1 MAEAVARR
9 RRRRGSRWVLLV
21 VSLGST
27 LLLLAGVEGL
37 LRWSGVGDIPPAE
50 ASRLRY
56 QQVYPPMLQP
66 GSRPDG
72 SAALITNDRRMA
84 WQSVLAQKP
93 EGGLRIFTV
102 GGSATAGLGYSANM
116 TFSRQLER
124 LLREAEPDREIEL
137 VNLGI
142 VALSSSQVRWIVED
156 VCQNFDPDLVIV
168 YSGNNEFLEIHAEK
182 FVELSGGRDTS
193 VLSRL
198 SDTNVFRLVN
208 QLVRGRPKGRNTT
221 IHDMAQANE
230 RVSESEIVDKVELS
244 TAEYDE
250 LVDVYEQNIEAMVN
264 SAQGTGT
271 PLLLMTVASN
281 WEWRGQDDL
290 PDGWIAE
297 LLGDEAGLSSG
308 GAAEASSSATLE
320 AALARVDLELA
331 AAGPRQR
338 SGWQFKR
345 AELLAALGRD
355 GEAVVA
361 YRQSMNSD
369 PHLRRAT
376 DDLAERVRAVAARHD
391 VPLFDT
397 IELLSGLSPR
407 GMVGFEFF
415 YDYVHFSPRGAL
427 VVAGA
432 LYDSLAA
439 LGLCPGGTDAGLWVD
454 REWNDIAQLTSDP
467 LAIDRWMGLGFDLG
481 RLDDRDLWKHQIATA
496 ELDQAL
502 ADDPGDVAALIWRAN
517 VDFFTLGGFNAA
529 VRGYEAALALD
540 PANGAAKDN
549 LALLRGRRR
558 P

>member
-1 MAEAVARR
+1 MAEAAPR
-9 RRRRGSRWVLLV
+9 RRRRGSRWLLGL
-21 VSLGST
+21 VSLAAT
-27 LLLLAGVEGL
+27 LLLLAGIEGL
-37 LRWSGVGDIPPAE
+37 LRWSGTGDIPPAE

-66 GSRPDG
+66 GARPDG
-72 SAALITNDRRMA
+72 SAALITNDRRMP
-84 WQSVLAQKP
+84 WQSVLAEKP

-102 GGSATAGLGYSANM
+102 GGSATAGLGYSPNV
-116 TFSRQLER
+116 TFTRQLER
-124 LLREAEPDREIEL
+124 LLREAEPGREIEV

-156 VCQNFDPDLVIV
+156 VCQNFEPDLVIV

-193 VLSRL
+193 VLGSL

-230 RVSESEIVDKVELS
+230 RVSESEIVDKVELTS
-244 TAEYDE
+244 DEYDE
-250 LVDVYEQNIEAMVN
+250 LVDVYEQNIEAMVD
-264 SAQGTGT
+264 SAERAGT

-281 WEWRGQDDL
+281 WEWRGQEDL
-290 PDGWIAE
+290 PGDWVTE
-297 LLGDEAGLSSG
+297 LLGDDAGLTAG
-308 GAAEASSSATLE
+308 GAAQALSTATHE

-331 AAGPRQR
+331 VAGPKQK
-338 SGWQFKR
+338 SEWQFKR
-345 AELLAALGRD
+345 GELLLALGRD
-355 GEAVVA
+355 GEAGAA

-376 DDLAERVRAVAARHD
+376 DDLAERVRTVAARRD
-391 VPLFDT
+391 VPLLDT
-397 IELLSGLSPR
+397 IDLLSRRSPN
-407 GMVGFEFF
+407 GIVGFDVF

-427 VVAGA
+427 AVAGA
-432 LYDSLAA
+432 LYAKLAD
-439 LGLCPGGTDAGLWVD
+439 LGLTPGGLDAGAWVD
-454 REWNDIAQLTSDP
+454 REGAAIDQLTSDP
-467 LAIDRWMGLGFDLG
+467 LVIDRWMGLGFDLG
-481 RLDDRDLWKHQIATA
+481 RLEDRDLWKHQVAQR

-502 ADDPGDVAALIWRAN
+502 SDNPGDVAALIWRAN
-517 VDFFTLGGFNAA
+517 VDFFNLGGFAAA
-529 VRGYEAALALD
+529 VQGYKAALALD